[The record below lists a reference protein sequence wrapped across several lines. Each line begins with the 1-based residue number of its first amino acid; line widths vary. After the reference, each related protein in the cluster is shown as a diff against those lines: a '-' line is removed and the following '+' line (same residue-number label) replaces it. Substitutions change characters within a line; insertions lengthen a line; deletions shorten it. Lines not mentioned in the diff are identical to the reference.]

1 MDDCHCPD
9 KIGVCPSICQTT
21 NNPEAV
27 SFGGS
32 VTIDDVHGLLGLV
45 CDLVSFFVAF
55 GKA

>member
-9 KIGVCPSICQTT
+9 KIGVCPSIYQTT

-27 SFGGS
+27 SFGGLAA
-32 VTIDDVHGLLGLV
+32 IDDVHGLLGLV
-45 CDLVSFFVAF
+45 CDLVSIFVAF